1 VLNVVGTTPCAI
13 VYKKTQGDQV
23 PTIEQIAAL
32 LSKQA
37 GELQAV
43 HAVLVAIC
51 QQTPPDSPLAKAIEY
66 YLEQGYSNK
75 LQLSTNVEYL
85 QGFEEVAEFLKEA
98 LHQQPV
104 GYK

>member
-1 VLNVVGTTPCAI
+1 MPCAI

-37 GELQAV
+37 GELQAA

-66 YLEQGYSNK
+66 HLEWTYSSK
-75 LQLSTNVEYL
+75 LQVVTNLDYI